1 MRTCNMATRTAGM
14 HLSNAGN
21 AQTTISMTGREHMT
35 DSSVLNV
42 NN

>member
-1 MRTCNMATRTAGM
+1 M

-21 AQTTISMTGREHMT
+21 AQTTTAMTDREHMT
-35 DSSVLNV
+35 DSSVLND